1 MFLYLKKIRNP
12 KKSNNNRFSRNIE
25 TSTSIRVK
33 IDKTSNWHLKNII
46 RSEFSDDLNF
56 ISKLRRQNSAS
67 DLTGLSVKNSSENKT
82 ENNNSSSR
90 LNKRRSSS
98 TSYLNEKDDYD
109 DDDPNQDY
117 YNGEYLKKFRRQ
129 LSLDETEKTKTNNLD
144 NLVTDET
151 NQKIQSNDINESND
165 YSSDDS
171 KSDESDKESNADLYA
186 IDECDE
192 LIQTYDQSSKKK
204 FRNEKKKKILF
215 NKI

>member
-1 MFLYLKKIRNP
+1 M
-12 KKSNNNRFSRNIE
+12 
-25 TSTSIRVK
+25 
-33 IDKTSNWHLKNII
+33 KNII

-144 NLVTDET
+144 NLVTNET

-192 LIQTYDQSSKKK
+192 LIQTYDQSSKIK
-204 FRNEKKKKILF
+204 FRNEKKKKKILF